1 MKKLQAFLPKTLLR
15 NANFL
20 QSHNARFSVIANDKH
35 FFLAQD
41 IANQV
46 GIFVD
51 CFLLE
56 SIAKNTAPAL
66 CFAAL
71 NAFEINE
78 DEIILALPSD
88 HLISN
93 QKAYVEC
100 INKALELSAKGF
112 LVTFGIK
119 PDSAHTGYGYIKA
132 KKWHCRAVCRK
143 AK

>member
-1 MKKLQAFLPKTLLR
+1 MVVLARDFGHYRASFYQSNLPQSSRHKNKILIKILISQPQQMKKLQAFLPKTLLR

-20 QSHNARFSVIANDKH
+20 QSHNARFSVITNDKH

-71 NAFEINE
+71 NA
-78 DEIILALPSD
+78 LKSM
-88 HLISN
+88 
-93 QKAYVEC
+93 KM
-100 INKALELSAKGF
+100 
-112 LVTFGIK
+112 
-119 PDSAHTGYGYIKA
+119 
-132 KKWHCRAVCRK
+132 R
-143 AK
+143 